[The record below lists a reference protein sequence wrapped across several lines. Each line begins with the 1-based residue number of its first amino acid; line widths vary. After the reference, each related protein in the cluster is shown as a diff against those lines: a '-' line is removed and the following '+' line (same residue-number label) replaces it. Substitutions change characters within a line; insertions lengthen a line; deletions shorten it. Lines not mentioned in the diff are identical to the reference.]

1 MGGTSLAKK
10 TSFST
15 EVRAL
20 IEEKQMEYIDA
31 VVHWCELNNLDV
43 EYAASLV
50 KTDPVIMSKIQIE
63 AEDLHFLKKS
73 ARLPV

>member
-1 MGGTSLAKK
+1 MSATLPKT
-10 TSFST
+10 TSFSSD
-15 EVRAL
+15 VRRL

-31 VVHWCELNNLDV
+31 VVHWCEANNLDI

-50 KTDPVIMSKIQIE
+50 KTDPFIMSKIQIE
-63 AEDLHFLKKS
+63 AEDLNFLKKS